1 MKIIETAVIIPQP
14 ANDVFAFFVPQRMP
28 YWYGVEMNCCFEL
41 QDGAADFRPGQKV
54 RISGSLGKRPVSL
67 TVVIM
72 QVEWPRALEWRF
84 QDSYGVKG
92 TQRWALEP
100 IPSGTR
106 VRMADSYALPETAG
120 VVGTLAQTLDFLV
133 TRRSIARRNRDA
145 LARLARLLSR

>member
-1 MKIIETAVIIPQP
+1 MRTIETAVIIPQP
-14 ANDVFAFFVPQRMP
+14 ANNVFAFFVPQRMP

-54 RISGSLGKRPVSL
+54 RISGSLGKHPVSL

-92 TQRWALEP
+92 TQRWTLEAVP
-100 IPSGTR
+100 GGTR
-106 VRMADSYALPETAG
+106 VCITDSYALPETAG
-120 VVGTLAQTLDFLV
+120 ALGKLARALDLLI

>member
-1 MKIIETAVIIPQP
+1 MRTIETAVIIPRP
-14 ANDVFAFFVPQRMP
+14 ANDVFAFFVPQRMS

-54 RISGSLGKRPVSL
+54 RISGSLGKHPVSL
-67 TVVIM
+67 TAVIL

-92 TQRWALEP
+92 TQRWTLEP
-100 IPSGTR
+100 VPGGTR
-106 VRMADSYALPETAG
+106 VCMTDSYAMPETAG
-120 VVGTLAQTLDFLV
+120 ALGAFARALDFLI

-145 LARLARLLSR
+145 LA